1 MDGRDDGCLLAADA
15 SAMAPT
21 AQLNQALGELQDGQ
35 EARAL
40 ERMLAL
46 RARLPFWDEVPL
58 RLAELHRARGDMAA
72 AAGAYED
79 TLELNA
85 RRPEALIGLGTLLLP
100 RGEIGRA
107 QTLFLRCCG
116 IAPDRAEAWDALGAA
131 LLVGG
136 DAAAAESA
144 LAEAQRLD
152 PENIDVALR
161 RAEAALAAGN
171 AAGELAR
178 LDVAVEH
185 DPANAAL
192 LAAQGLLA
200 ERAGIRAV
208 AIDRLEIAAAL
219 APGHPSPHGLLAQA
233 LVRANRI
240 AEALPALDRAIALAP
255 GDLTLRNNR
264 AAALIRLHRHRE
276 AREVLEA
283 MLAEHGDHSGL
294 LCNLSNALVSLGQQD
309 AGVEVAR
316 RAIAHEPGLNL
327 AWRTLCNAL
336 PYCDGIGGMELLA
349 ALRRAGAVLPRK
361 AAPDFA
367 NVADP
372 GRKLRVGLL
381 SPTLKTHPVGW
392 FTVAGFEALDPAG
405 FELHALSL
413 DFPTDPIQRRF
424 RAIVASWTAVDGIAP
439 AELVPVIRALGL
451 DVLVELGGYG
461 DQGLLPL
468 CAHRLAPVQVKW
480 VGSQNHSTGLAE
492 MDWLVTDRW
501 ETPARL
507 QGQYSERLLELPD
520 GYVCY
525 SPPAY
530 APAVADL
537 PALRGG
543 GVTFGCFN
551 NLAKITRATIA
562 CWAGVL
568 GDVPGSRLVVKCHQL
583 GDAATAERLR
593 ADFAA
598 HGIDPARLDL
608 RGGSPHRALLGEYG
622 DLDIVLDPFPY
633 NGGLT
638 TCEALWMG
646 VPVVT
651 LPGEIF
657 AARHSASH
665 LSNVGLEAWIAPDVA
680 GYRAIAR
687 RWAGDLAGLAA
698 LRQGLRERVRASPL
712 CDAPRFG
719 RNLGAALRHAW
730 HDWCARQA

>member
-1 MDGRDDGCLLAADA
+1 MIFDTV
-15 SAMAPT
+15 MEEAPT
-21 AQLNQALGELQDGQ
+21 TALN
-35 EARAL
+35 RAL
-40 ERMLAL
+40 EAWRDGDVAGARAGMERL

-58 RLAELHRARGDMAA
+58 RLAELHRHQGDGQAA
-72 AAGAYED
+72 MDCYEAA
-79 TLELNA
+79 LELDS

-152 PENIDVALR
+152 PENIDIALR
-161 RAEAALAAGN
+161 RAEAALAAGSM
-171 AAGELAR
+171 AGELAR
-178 LDVAVEH
+178 LDVAVEG

-192 LAAQGLLA
+192 LTAQGMLA
-200 ERAGIRAV
+200 ERAGQRGV

-219 APGHPSPHGLLAQA
+219 APAHPAPQGLLAQA

-240 AEALPALDRAIALAP
+240 AEALPVLEQAIALAP
-255 GDLTLRNNR
+255 ADLTLRNNR

-276 AREVLEA
+276 AREALEA
-283 MLAEHGDHSGL
+283 MIAEHGDHSGL
-294 LCNLSNALVSLGQQD
+294 LCNLSNALVSLGCQD
-309 AGVEVAR
+309 EGVAVAC
-316 RAIAHEPGLNL
+316 RAVAAEPGLNL

-336 PYCDGIGGMELLA
+336 PYCDGIGGRELLTA
-349 ALRRAGAVLPRK
+349 TRRAGAVLPRMT
-361 AAPDFA
+361 APDFA
-367 NVADP
+367 NLPAP
-372 GRKLRVGLL
+372 ERRLRVGLL

-405 FELHALSL
+405 FELHGMAL

-424 RAIVASWTAVDGIAP
+424 RAIAASWTATDALPP
-439 AELVPVIRALGL
+439 AEVVPAIRALAL
-451 DVLVELGGYG
+451 DVVIDLGGYG

-492 MDWLVTDRW
+492 MDWFITDRW
-501 ETPARL
+501 ETPAAMRD
-507 QGQYSERLLELPD
+507 QYSERLLELPD

-530 APAVADL
+530 APPVAEL
-537 PALRGG
+537 PALRTGR
-543 GVTFGCFN
+543 VTFGCFN

-568 GDVPGSRLVVKCHQL
+568 RDVPGSRLVVKCHQL
-583 GDAATAERLR
+583 GDGPTAERLR
-593 ADFAA
+593 QDFAV
-598 HGIDPARLDL
+598 HGIDPARLEL

-622 DLDIVLDPFPY
+622 DVDIVLDPFPY

-665 LSNVGLEAWIAPDVA
+665 LSNVGLADWIAGDA
-680 GYRAIAR
+680 ACYRAIAR
-687 RWAGDLAGLAA
+687 RAAADLAGLAV
-698 LRQGLRERVRASPL
+698 LRTGLRARVKASPL

-719 RNLGAALRHAW
+719 RNLGAALRHVW
-730 HDWCARQA
+730 RDWCARQQA